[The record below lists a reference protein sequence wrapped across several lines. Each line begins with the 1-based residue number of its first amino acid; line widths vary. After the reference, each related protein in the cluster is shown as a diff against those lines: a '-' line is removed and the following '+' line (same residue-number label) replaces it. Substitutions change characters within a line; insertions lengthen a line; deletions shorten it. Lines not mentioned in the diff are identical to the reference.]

1 MVNPTYKRIIRKKRK
16 HRAGKKTHANCLKRQ
31 EYEVKFHAES
41 IENISLTP
49 GTFTSTSQ
57 SEIPTGSSQKTF
69 DSETKTNT
77 KNIDNSETKPPISDD
92 FNGLK
97 PYSPELIA
105 FEELYQNI
113 SYQKET
119 LSQIKPLQKDLISQL
134 ISQVSDEEHLH
145 IDEYAQYLD
154 L

>member
-1 MVNPTYKRIIRKKRK
+1 MVKPACKQTNQKKRK
-16 HRAGKKTHANCLKRQ
+16 NRAGKKTHANRVISHSRWLKRQ
-31 EYEVKFHAES
+31 ALKTLSRVEPT
-41 IENISLTP
+41 ENISSIT
-49 GTFTSTSQ
+49 TSE
-57 SEIPTGSSQKTF
+57 SEIPTGSPQKILN
-69 DSETKTNT
+69 SETEI
-77 KNIDNSETKPPISDD
+77 IDNSKVKSPISDD
-92 FNGLK
+92 FNDLK

-113 SYQKET
+113 SYQRET